1 MKYPFYI
8 RKFWCLYLLVGM
20 IAIAVTVGADRAV
33 TTIAEN
39 TPIERE
45 QIIVIDAGHGGEDGG
60 AVSCSGAL
68 ESHINLQIALRLN
81 DLLHLLGYETIMIRS
96 TDISVYTEGSTIAA
110 RKVSDLKQRVR
121 TVNQTKNAILIS
133 IHQNTFPD
141 GKYSGA
147 QVFYNQN
154 VSAKELAERM
164 QQTFVSHLNI
174 GSNRKSKQVNGVY
187 LLQHITQP
195 GILVECGFLSNW
207 QEESLLRDAQYQRKV
222 CCVIASSLCS
232 YLST

>member
-174 GSNRKSKQVNGVY
+174 GSN
-187 LLQHITQP
+187 
-195 GILVECGFLSNW
+195 
-207 QEESLLRDAQYQRKV
+207 
-222 CCVIASSLCS
+222 
-232 YLST
+232 